1 MLLKLR
7 MDFKKAIKNWAPAIL
22 LMLLIFYL
30 SSQQRVA
37 ISTEFT
43 VNFLFFK
50 SLHVAEYA
58 ILFLLI
64 FRGFYRSFKK
74 LSLKYVLW
82 FSILLTLT
90 YAISDEI
97 HQTFVPTRTGSL
109 TDVFID
115 SVGIFLAKYYTET
128 YIENL
133 KKYI

>member
-1 MLLKLR
+1 
-7 MDFKKAIKNWAPAIL
+7 
-22 LMLLIFYL
+22 
-30 SSQQRVA
+30 
-37 ISTEFT
+37 
-43 VNFLFFK
+43 
-50 SLHVAEYA
+50 
-58 ILFLLI
+58 
-64 FRGFYRSFKK
+64 
-74 LSLKYVLW
+74 
-82 FSILLTLT
+82 LT

>member
-1 MLLKLR
+1 
-7 MDFKKAIKNWAPAIL
+7 MDFKNGIKNWAPAIL
-22 LMLLIFYL
+22 FMLLIFYL
-30 SSQQRVA
+30 SSQQRLA

-50 SLHVAEYA
+50 SLHIAEYA

-64 FRGFYRSFKK
+64 FRGFYRSFKT
-74 LSLKYVLW
+74 LSLKYALW
-82 FSILLTLT
+82 LGVIFTLI

-128 YIENL
+128 YIEKI